1 MTSSGPVLRRVCSGS
16 RAWAGVVQHVDSAE
30 PSRGAVQGR
39 GQCGAVGDVGG
50 KAGRRDP
57 FGREFPGELTEPL
70 RRAGDQRDIESV
82 TAEDLSEGQAEACP
96 GGHERDCGHG
106 DLLG

>member
-1 MTSSGPVLRRVCSGS
+1 M
-16 RAWAGVVQHVDSAE
+16 QHVDSAE
-30 PSRGAVQGR
+30 PSRGAVQGC
-39 GQCGAVGDVGG
+39 GQCGTVGDVGG

-57 FGREFPGELTEPL
+57 FGPEFLGELTESL
-70 RRAGDQRDIESV
+70 VRAGDQRDIESV